1 MRVDAAGAAGRAAAT
16 CLPAGDASSPIR
28 AGEASALRVAGCSS
42 SDPGPRVPGVRT
54 ILRWGLPLLA
64 VLAVLA
70 WGAGTLVQHTTRRWF
85 QRDVGLRARL
95 AVDGAQEALA
105 AHIRSGDRRKLGAAL
120 GAISRDDRILAAAV
134 CSEGMKTLARTG
146 AIPRGFDCEGLAARL
161 PGQVSEGVEIV
172 DHAEGGMVHALV
184 APLADET
191 GPVGRALVIHDLSFA
206 TRREEA
212 LRQFTIGAFAVVAV
226 LASVLTVLVRRESWR
241 TWTEELR
248 RLLPLPG
255 GADPISSR
263 RPGKIFRPLLSDV
276 RNLVAELAAEQS
288 AASAGKWSAERLH
301 NTLTEVLRGEGVVVL
316 ANREPYVHERTPAGE
331 LRVVHPASGL
341 VTALEPVM
349 RACGGVWVAHG
360 SGSADREVVDAR
372 DRVRVPPGE
381 GSYAIRRV
389 WLTEEEER
397 GYYYGFSNE
406 GLWPLSHNAH
416 TRPVFRAQDFRQY
429 ERANRRFA
437 EAVCD
442 EVEGPDPI
450 VLVQDYHFAL
460 VPRMIRQRLPRA
472 TILTFWHIP
481 WVNAER
487 LAICPWANELL
498 EGMLGSSIVGF
509 HTQAHCMNFLE
520 GVDRHL
526 EARIDRERQSVV
538 LQGRE
543 ALVRA
548 YPISIE
554 WPNRWVA
561 ASPPVPECRRQV
573 FAELGLAEDALLGVG
588 VDRLDYTKGIEER
601 LLAVERLLERFPHLC
616 GRFTFAQ
623 LAAPSRTLIPEYRD
637 LNERVERVASKVNER
652 FASGTWRPIVLLRA
666 HHEPPAIFGYLRAA
680 DVCYVSSLHDGMNLV
695 AKEFVAARD
704 DERGVLVLSRFTGAA
719 RELTEALLV
728 NPYDLEEA
736 SSALAAALS
745 MSPAEQAE
753 RMRAMRAFVQ
763 DLNVYR
769 WAGRML
775 VDAARLRQ
783 KDRLSSRLNPGL
795 RPVRE
800 LDR

>member
-1 MRVDAAGAAGRAAAT
+1 M
-16 CLPAGDASSPIR
+16 
-28 AGEASALRVAGCSS
+28 GEYI
-42 SDPGPRVPGVRT
+42 PGVRT
-54 ILRWGLPLLA
+54 ILRWGVPLLA
-64 VLAVLA
+64 VLTVLA
-70 WGAGTLVQHTTRRWF
+70 WGAGTVVQHTTRQWF
-85 QRDVGLRARL
+85 QRDVSMRARL
-95 AVDGAQEALA
+95 AVDGAREALT
-105 AHIRSGDRRKLGAAL
+105 AHLRTGDRRKLEAVL
-120 GAISRDDRILAAAV
+120 GAFARDDRILAAAV
-134 CSEGMKTLARTG
+134 CSDGMRTLAWTG
-146 AIPRGFDCEGLAARL
+146 YVPRGLGCEGLAARL
-161 PGQVSEGVEIV
+161 PGELGEEGVERV
-172 DHAEGGMVHALV
+172 EHAAGGLVHVLV
-184 APLADET
+184 VPLADES

-206 TRREEA
+206 ARREEA
-212 LRQFTIGAFAVVAV
+212 LRNFTIGAFAAVAL
-226 LASVLTVLVRRESWR
+226 LASVLTVMVRRESWR
-241 TWTEELR
+241 TWTEELW
-248 RLLPLPG
+248 RLLPLPN
-255 GADPISSR
+255 ASR
-263 RPGKIFRPLLSDV
+263 TPAPRPAGKRFRPLLSDV

-288 AASAGKWSAERLH
+288 AAWAGKWSADRLRH
-301 NTLTEVLRGEGVVVL
+301 TLHDVLRGEGVVVL
-316 ANREPYVHERTPAGE
+316 ANREPYLHERTAEGGV
-331 LRVVHPASGL
+331 RVVHPASGL

-360 SGSADREVVDAR
+360 SGSADRQAVDKK

-381 GSYAIRRV
+381 ESYAIRRV

-397 GYYYGFSNE
+397 GYYYGFANE

-416 TRPVFRAQDFRQY
+416 TRPMFRAEDFRQY
-429 ERANRRFA
+429 ARVNRRFA
-437 EAVCD
+437 EAVCE

-450 VLVQDYHFAL
+450 VLVQDYHYAL

-481 WVNAER
+481 WANAER
-487 LAICPWANELL
+487 FGICPFANDLL
-498 EGMLGSSIVGF
+498 EGMLGSSIIGF
-509 HTQAHCMNFLE
+509 HTQANCINFVE
-520 GVDRHL
+520 AVDRYL

-548 YPISIE
+548 YPISID
-554 WPNRWVA
+554 WPNRWASEAPPA
-561 ASPPVPECRRQV
+561 AECRKRV
-573 FAELGLAEDALLGVG
+573 YSELGLAPDALLGVG

-601 LLAVERLLERFPHLC
+601 LLAVERLLERFPHLR

-637 LNERVERVASKVNER
+637 LAERVERLAARVNER
-652 FASGTWRPIVLLRA
+652 FAAGDWRPVALLKA
-666 HHEPPAIFGYLRAA
+666 HHEPPAIFAYLRAA
-680 DVCYVSSLHDGMNLV
+680 NLCYVSSLHDGMNLV

-745 MSPAEQAE
+745 MPAPEQAE

-783 KDRLSSRLNPGL
+783 KDRLTGRLGPGL
-795 RPVRE
+795 RAVRE
-800 LDR
+800 AEP